1 VYSTDTYNPSKLKE
15 EFLKLLEEDKEFR
28 LAVAGLIGLDTI
40 INELKKLREDF
51 LTFVNI
57 QEKRWEEN
65 IKRWEENNKRWEE
78 NNRRW
83 EENEKRWIEAFKR
96 FEAIEKTLLE
106 HTKILEEHSRIL
118 QEHTK
123 ILEEHS
129 KRLEEL
135 SKRVEEMGRILM
147 EHTKILQEHSKRLEE
162 LERTVVRIEINLNRL
177 GGRWGRNMERTVLEL
192 FRKVLEERG
201 IEPGRVEKFEYIDRD
216 GKFYK
221 KGARIE
227 VDMYIHNEKLYLIE
241 IKSLVEYGDVEYFHD
256 KAQIVEKILGRR
268 ADKLMLIAVN
278 IYDNALKR
286 ARELGIDVVYGAVI
300 PFE

>member
-65 IKRWEENNKRWEE
+65 
-78 NNRRW
+78 
-83 EENEKRWIEAFKR
+83 EKRWIEAFKR

-123 ILEEHS
+123 ILE
-129 KRLEEL
+129 
-135 SKRVEEMGRILM
+135 
-147 EHTKILQEHSKRLEE
+147 EHSKRLEE

-227 VDMYIHNEKLYLIE
+227 VDMYIHDEKLYLIE
-241 IKSLVEYGDVEYFHD
+241 VKSLVEYGDVEYFHD

-300 PFE
+300 PSE

>member
-1 VYSTDTYNPSKLKE
+1 VYSTDTYNLSKLKE

-40 INELKKLREDF
+40 INELKKFREDF

-57 QEKRWEEN
+57 QEK
-65 IKRWEENNKRWEE
+65 
-78 NNRRW
+78 RW

-123 ILEEHS
+123 ILE
-129 KRLEEL
+129 
-135 SKRVEEMGRILM
+135 
-147 EHTKILQEHSKRLEE
+147 EHSKRLEE

-241 IKSLVEYGDVEYFHD
+241 IKSLVEYGDVEHFHD

-286 ARELGIDVVYGAVI
+286 ARELGIDVVYGAVT
-300 PFE
+300 PSE